1 MMALTAREW
10 TLLPKD
16 EMEARQGELSPGE
29 CQKRRTELS
38 MRQWTEEEK
47 ARMTEEEKNKVINQK
62 YPKRTEEEKRE
73 IERQAREVFRSLL
86 ED

>member
-1 MMALTAREW
+1 MALTAREW

-29 CQKRRTELS
+29 CFKLRTELS
-38 MRQWTEEEK
+38 MIHLTEEQK
-47 ARMTEEEKNKVINQK
+47 ARMTEEEKNKFINQK